1 MFASDV
7 NCICAH
13 EDDGPCLI
21 SRRDR
26 ASFVTSGKGV
36 EKNGAADL
44 AEEGAETEQ
53 SI

>member
-7 NCICAH
+7 NCICAY
-13 EDDGPCLI
+13 EDDGPCLV

-26 ASFVTSGKGV
+26 TSFVTSGKGV
-36 EKNGAADL
+36 RKNGAAVL
-44 AEEGAETEQ
+44 AEEGAEIEQ